1 MQSPSVVEEFVNQV
15 TELAKQVLL
24 ESKSL
29 AEVVTAEDAEERF
42 PEHARQAA
50 TATSRLIEVVN
61 AANIED
67 FQQQEELLQATR
79 EARDCLLELCRATK
93 AAISNPYDFLT
104 TQKLQNCRK
113 GIALAI
119 KQVLEISELIK
130 EPQGDT
136 VEKTIEEARS
146 AVQAIGKMVVA
157 ARSQNSETFIETAK
171 GAAASMSKMI
181 EVAKTRNLDHE
192 ALFNSTQSIIKA
204 AKATYKDN
212 SKSNQEELESSMKL
226 IAEDIKQFV
235 SALQNAPSSPPPPA
249 PKNVAPLAPVAL
261 DVSMA
266 PKASALP
273 PPPQQLPPPTLPTL
287 SRTSTTPG
295 GPSPVGPPPAVQNL
309 PKPAPAPPQVTL
321 SPPAPSPATPNPT
334 LAVVPAAPKSELAH
348 AYVFAI
354 LQRFIEDSKA
364 FRDEWNLTPGPSQEN
379 WVRRLDAVSLDQT
392 NVNIREKL
400 VALKTMAGALK
411 PVSKEDAM
419 AQSELENIR
428 NLKDFAEWKKS
439 TMGYSLRKRF
449 ASTVGDALNKVRT
462 LLRPH
467 SFSCGV
473 WCAMLRTGVCAIK
486 ANSPRAGCHH
496 GAGLAAEGHHRAAA
510 ARQRRRAGRV
520 RAGLH
525 HQVVYRA
532 ARRRAVGHRL

>member
-1 MQSPSVVEEFVNQV
+1 MQNPAAVDDFVAQV

-24 ESKSL
+24 ESKAL

-61 AANIED
+61 AANID
-67 FQQQEELLQATR
+67 FFSQQEELLQATR

-136 VEKTIEEARS
+136 VEKTIEEARG

-157 ARSQNSETFIETAK
+157 ARSQNSDTFIETAK

-181 EVAKTRNLDHE
+181 EVAKQRNLDHE

-212 SKSNQEELESSMKL
+212 NKANQEELETSMKL

-235 SALQNAPSSPPPPA
+235 SALQNAPPPTPV
-249 PKNVAPLAPVAL
+249 PKVFVPLPPVAL
-261 DVSMA
+261 DVSVA
-266 PKASALP
+266 LPRVLP
-273 PPPQQLPPPTLPTL
+273 PPASLPPP
-287 SRTSTTPG
+287 STTASRNSNSG
-295 GPSPVGPPPAVQNL
+295 TSAPPAATASL
-309 PKPAPAPPQVTL
+309 APKSAPAPNVTVTPA
-321 SPPAPSPATPNPT
+321 SPTAA
-334 LAVVPAAPKSELAH
+334 PAAVASTAVSPVSPTKQADVAH

-354 LQRFIEDSKA
+354 LQRFIEDSKP
-364 FRDEWNLTPGPSQEN
+364 FREEWNMQSLAWQEAF
-379 WVRRLDAVSLDQT
+379 VRRLDQVPMEQV
-392 NVNIREKL
+392 NINIREKL
-400 VALKTMAGALK
+400 QALKNMAGALK
-411 PVSKEDAM
+411 PVSKEDQL

-449 ASTVGDALNKVRT
+449 ASTVDALSKVRNA
-462 LLRPH
+462 L
-467 SFSCGV
+467 C
-473 WCAMLRTGVCAIK
+473 LRTEWSWICFI
-486 ANSPRAGCHH
+486 C
-496 GAGLAAEGHHRAAA
+496 
-510 ARQRRRAGRV
+510 
-520 RAGLH
+520 
-525 HQVVYRA
+525 VVTS
-532 ARRRAVGHRL
+532 L

>member
-1 MQSPSVVEEFVNQV
+1 MQNPSVVEEFVNQV

-212 SKSNQEELESSMKL
+212 SKANQEELESSMKL

-235 SALQNAPSSPPPPA
+235 SALQNAPASPPPPA

-273 PPPQQLPPPTLPTL
+273 PPPQQLPPPTL

-295 GPSPVGPPPAVQNL
+295 GPSPVGPSPTVQNL

-321 SPPAPSPATPNPT
+321 SPPTPAPATPSPA
-334 LAVVPAAPKSELAH
+334 LAVVPTTPKSDLAH

-364 FRDEWNLTPGPSQEN
+364 FRDEWTVTPGPSQEN
-379 WVRRLDAVSLDQT
+379 WVRRLDTIALDQS

-449 ASTVGDALNKVRT
+449 ASTVGDALNKVHT
-462 LLRPH
+462 AAAH
-467 SFSCGV
+467 SFPVLC
-473 WCAMLRTGVCAIK
+473 C
-486 ANSPRAGCHH
+486 
-496 GAGLAAEGHHRAAA
+496 A
-510 ARQRRRAGRV
+510 ARV
-520 RAGLH
+520 I
-525 HQVVYRA
+525 VVYCSR
-532 ARRRAVGHRL
+532 